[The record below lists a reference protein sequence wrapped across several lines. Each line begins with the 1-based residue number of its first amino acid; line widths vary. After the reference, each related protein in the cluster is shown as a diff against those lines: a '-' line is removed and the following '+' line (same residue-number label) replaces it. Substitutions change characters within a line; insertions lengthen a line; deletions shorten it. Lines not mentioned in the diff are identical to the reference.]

1 MQPVFS
7 SRKVF
12 FASIV
17 FMLKSM
23 ITPFVTAI
31 IEPIS
36 MIFQRAL
43 RRELIS
49 TAGAVFTTLFTIT
62 ITVMLIRIL
71 GQAAG
76 GKVASQDVIAL
87 IGFAAL
93 NYLPVILIL
102 TGFVSVLLVV
112 TRSYQDSEMVVWFAS
127 GMSLTQWIRPVLSF
141 GLPIVVMTALLSFI
155 ATPWASRQ
163 SADFRERFEKREDVA
178 KVSPGK
184 FQESASANRVFFV
197 EGISGDATR
206 VRNVFVS
213 TTQNGKNSIVVSRE
227 GTIEPDKLGDKFLI
241 LLNGRRYDGSP
252 TQPDFRLMEFERYA
266 VLVSKQSE
274 AVTGDKSAHSLPT
287 RELLADPNNFN
298 MGELLWRTALPLM
311 CVILMLLAIPLSFVN
326 PRGGRSA
333 NLLIA
338 LFLFVVYSN
347 MVSIFQ
353 AAVVQKR
360 LPILAAW
367 WPVHLFGAL
376 LIVALFLWRLNTN
389 SPYHPLV
396 LWSSLRRSVAPRQ
409 AVPQ

>member
-1 MQPVFS
+1 
-7 SRKVF
+7 
-12 FASIV
+12 
-17 FMLKSM
+17 
-23 ITPFVTAI
+23 
-31 IEPIS
+31 

-367 WPVHLFGAL
+367 WPVHLSGAL